1 MRKNEGQSEAEIL
14 QNRFTSYVTTAI
26 RRQRQAYI
34 QKLRDRQA
42 IESHIE
48 YDLPE
53 PDYDQE
59 EAIFA
64 ELPLLMRLEN
74 DALLHALREIT
85 EKERHIFLTRVLDG
99 KDFEALA
106 VEYGMQ
112 YKGITTAYYRT
123 IQKIRRKM
131 REVEK

>member
-1 MRKNEGQSEAEIL
+1 
-14 QNRFTSYVTTAI
+14 
-26 RRQRQAYI
+26 
-34 QKLRDRQA
+34 
-42 IESHIE
+42 
-48 YDLPE
+48 
-53 PDYDQE
+53 
-59 EAIFA
+59 
-64 ELPLLMRLEN
+64 MRLEN
-74 DALLHALREIT
+74 DALLQALREIT
-85 EKERHIFLTRVLDG
+85 EKERHIFLARVLDG